1 MYKYLAFNKKG
12 ETKQANA
19 EERKQ
24 KKSNDRA
31 GKEPSTQL
39 DKSKHN
45 RDLGTKLGTKRL
57 RKMVWRNN
65 RTTPHLERIQTRNS
79 NKKYTM

>member
-1 MYKYLAFNKKG
+1 MILTGSCKLYKYLAFNKK
-12 ETKQANA
+12 EKQNKLNA

-31 GKEPSTQL
+31 GKEPSTRL

-45 RDLGTKLGTKRL
+45 RDLGTNLGTKLL
-57 RKMVWRNN
+57 RKKAWRATKQHN
-65 RTTPHLERIQTRNS
+65 TWKGL
-79 NKKYTM
+79 K